1 MPETELLNT
10 ALLQEH
16 LALGARMVPFAGWNM
31 PVQYPEGILAE
42 HQHAR
47 TKAAL
52 FDICHMGE
60 FLIRGPNARPALDY
74 IFARPVRDQKP
85 GTCRY
90 NFLLNEQG
98 GTIDDVILYCLSD
111 QDFFL
116 VVNASRIEHDLAQLQ
131 KNLPAGVHLE
141 NISAQSAKIDLQGPQ
156 SAAVLLSLPGW
167 ENVVLPKYFHW
178 SLEQLCGREII
189 YSRTGYT
196 GELGFEIY
204 CSPDTAAEVWQLL
217 LAHPDVR
224 PAGLG
229 ARDTLRLEMG
239 MTLYGHE
246 LDEQTTPMEVGMG
259 AMLKIQEF
267 PERDFLGKKALLDSR
282 PKKFLKGISLPG
294 RRAAR
299 NGNAVLSANG
309 TPLGTVTS
317 GGFAPSLGQA
327 IALAFLQQNLPP
339 GTPVLLD
346 AGGKVPLEGVL
357 CSLPFYQHGT
367 ARQKLDA
374 KGVCILEQT
383 K

>member
-1 MPETELLNT
+1 MPESELLNT

-42 HQHAR
+42 HQHTR
-47 TKAAL
+47 TKTAL

-60 FLIRGPNARPALDY
+60 FLIRGTNARQALDY
-74 IFARPVRDQKP
+74 TLARPVRDQKP
-85 GTCRY
+85 GSCRY

-98 GTIDDVILYCLSD
+98 GTIDDVILYCLDD
-111 QDFFL
+111 QEFFL
-116 VVNASRIEHDLAQLQ
+116 VVNASRIDHDLAQLQ
-131 KNLPAGVHLE
+131 KTLPPAVRLE
-141 NISAQSAKIDLQGPQ
+141 NVSAQTAKLDLQGPQ
-156 SAAVLLSLPGW
+156 SAAVLLGLPGW
-167 ENVVLPKYFHW
+167 SNAVLPKYFQW
-178 SLEQLCGREII
+178 SRGRLCNWDIL

-204 CSPDTAAEVWQLL
+204 CPTEAAAEIWRLL
-217 LAHPDVR
+217 LAQPEVR

-246 LDEQTTPMEVGMG
+246 LDEQTTPLEAGMD
-259 AMLKIQEF
+259 AMLKMQDF
-267 PERDFLGKKALLDSR
+267 PERDFLGKKALLATR
-282 PKKFLKGISLPG
+282 PKKFLQGITLSG

-309 TPLGTVTS
+309 APLGTVTS

-327 IALAFLQQNLPP
+327 IALAFLQQDLPP
-339 GTPVLLD
+339 GTPVLLE
-346 AGGKVPLEGVL
+346 AGGKIPLEGVL
-357 CSLPFYQHGT
+357 SSLPFYQHGT
-367 ARQKLDA
+367 ARQKLA
-374 KGVCILEQT
+374 ASGV
-383 K
+383 